1 MSDVIRIQ
9 EPSLAD
15 FAYKIAEL
23 AKQGYEVSGTNQ
35 GYPQSFGFGVYTCEM
50 LKGEAKASTKPAQ
63 KQESVQAS
71 QKPSEDVSEAPATN
85 AQETEENAAQE
96 PVGTQKPTSGSTTGS
111 RRGRR
116 KTAAKK

>member
-1 MSDVIRIQ
+1 MSDVIRVQ

-50 LKGEAKASTKPAQ
+50 LKGQAKGTSESTSKPAQ
-63 KQESVQAS
+63 KQEPVEAPE
-71 QKPSEDVSEAPATN
+71 KPSEDVSEAPAAN
-85 AQETEENAAQE
+85 AQETQENAVQE
-96 PVGTQKPTSGSTTGS
+96 PTGNQKSTTGS

>member
-1 MSDVIRIQ
+1 MSDVIRVQ
-9 EPSLAD
+9 ESSLAD

-50 LKGEAKASTKPAQ
+50 LKAAP
-63 KQESVQAS
+63 KQESTEAP

-85 AQETEENAAQE
+85 AQETEENAAQATT
-96 PVGTQKPTSGSTTGS
+96 GTQKATTGS